1 MAEAAQI
8 IQHKIVDPYLSI
20 PLNFHPILSAIRTP
34 TYKLAKFLVPI
45 LSPLLVNEF
54 LVHDS
59 LSLANKVSSFCP
71 DSLSLAN
78 KVSSFCPDYFMASLH
93 VENLFTNIPSNEII
107 DICMDDLFCDTNMI
121 HNIDHNNMRER
132 LTLAGST

>member
-1 MAEAAQI
+1 MAEAARI

-71 DSLSLAN
+71 D
-78 KVSSFCPDYFMASLH
+78 YFMASLG

-107 DICMDDLFCDTNMI
+107 GICIDDLFCGTNMI
-121 HNIDHNNMRER
+121 HNIDHNNMREI